1 MSHSAM
7 PRAMRRRALIA
18 AAGAAP
24 LATTARAQSGF
35 PDRPIRVVVSYGAGG
50 AVDTLARLVMPRVSL
65 RLGQPIVIENR
76 PGAGGTVA
84 AAAIARSRPDG
95 YTLLD
100 DGSSFA
106 VNPSLIPNLPYDP
119 RRDFVPIGRV
129 ATIPNVLLLGPA
141 ISVTSLAELIA
152 IARANPGGLDCS
164 TTGVGSGQHLGL
176 EMFTRM
182 AGVRINHVTYRDQ
195 PSALNDLRAGRIAM
209 ASITATSA
217 IPVQGR
223 DGLRVVAHGGAEP
236 IQALPGVPRIA
247 DTLPGYLSQ
256 EWQGIY
262 APAGLPPEIAERL
275 NRELV
280 ASLAE
285 PAIVERFAALGARGS
300 AETVA
305 EFTAFVASE
314 IQRWGAL
321 IAEANIRL

>member
-1 MSHSAM
+1 M
-7 PRAMRRRALIA
+7 PHGPRRRALIA
-18 AAGAAP
+18 ATAASA
-24 LATTARAQSGF
+24 LARPALAQSAF

-65 RLGQPIVIENR
+65 RLGQPIVVENR

-84 AAAIARSRPDG
+84 AAAVARSRPDG

-106 VNPSLIPNLPYDP
+106 VNPALIPNLSYDP

-129 ATIPNVLLLGPA
+129 ATIPNVLLLGPLLD
-141 ISVTSLAELIA
+141 VTNVAQLIVF
-152 IARANPGGLDCS
+152 ARENPGLIDCS
-164 TTGVGSGQHLGL
+164 STGVGSGQHLGL
-176 EMFTRM
+176 EMFNRM
-182 AGVRINHVTYRDQ
+182 ANVRINHVTYRDQ

-209 ASITATSA
+209 ACTTATSA

-223 DGLRVVAHGGAEP
+223 DGLRVVGHGGDTP
-236 IQALPGVPRIA
+236 IAALPGVPRIA
-247 DTLPGYLSQ
+247 ESVPGYRSE
-256 EWQGIY
+256 EWQGVY

-280 ASLAE
+280 AALAE
-285 PAIVERFAALGARGS
+285 PAIVERYAALGAYAG

-305 EFTAFVASE
+305 EFTAFVDAE
-314 IQRWGAL
+314 ITRAAAL
-321 IAEANIRL
+321 IAQANIRI

>member
-1 MSHSAM
+1 MTPAL
-7 PRAMRRRALIA
+7 RRRALMA

-24 LATTARAQSGF
+24 LARPAAAQSGF
-35 PDRPIRVVVSYGAGG
+35 PDRPVRVIVSYGAGG

-65 RLGQPIVIENR
+65 RLGQPIVVENR

-84 AAAIARSRPDG
+84 AAAVARSRPDG

-129 ATIPNVLLLGPA
+129 ATIPNVLLLGPGIA
-141 ISVTSLAELIA
+141 VNTVPELIA
-152 IARANPGGLDCS
+152 FARANPGRVDCS
-164 TTGVGSGQHLGL
+164 STGVGSGQHLGL
-176 EMFTRM
+176 EMLNRL
-182 AGVRINHVTYRDQ
+182 AGLRINHVTYRDQ

-209 ASITATSA
+209 ACTTATSA

-223 DGLRVVAHGGAEP
+223 DGLRVIGHGGDEA
-236 IQALPGVPRIA
+236 IAALPGVPRIA
-247 DTLPGYLSQ
+247 DTLPGYRSE
-256 EWQGIY
+256 EWQGVY

-275 NRELV
+275 NRDLM
-280 ASLAE
+280 AALAE
-285 PAIVERFAALGARGS
+285 PAIVERFAALGAYHR

-305 EFTAFVASE
+305 EFTAFVDAE
-314 IQRWGAL
+314 LRRAATL
-321 IAEANIRL
+321 VAEANIRL

>member
-1 MSHSAM
+1 MM
-7 PRAMRRRALIA
+7 PAIHRRALVA
-18 AAGAAP
+18 AVGVVP
-24 LATTARAQSGF
+24 QVRISTATAQSTF
-35 PDRPIRVVVSYGAGG
+35 PDRPIRVIVSYGAGG

-84 AAAIARSRPDG
+84 AAAVARSRPDG

-129 ATIPNVLLLGPA
+129 ATIPNVILLGPGIA
-141 ISVTSLAELIA
+141 VRDLAELIA
-152 IARANPGGLDCS
+152 FARENPGRLDCS

-176 EMFTRM
+176 EMFNRM
-182 AGVRINHVTYRDQ
+182 AGLRINHVTYRDQ

-209 ASITATSA
+209 ACTTATSA

-223 DGLRVVAHGGAEP
+223 DGMRVVGHGGMDP
-236 IQALPGVPRIA
+236 IASLPDVPRIA
-247 DTLPGYLSQ
+247 DTLPGYRSE
-256 EWQGIY
+256 EWQGVY
-262 APAGLPPEIAERL
+262 APAGLPLEIAHRL
-275 NRELV
+275 NRDLM

-285 PAIVERFAALGARGS
+285 PMLVERFAALGAHS
-300 AETVA
+300 SVETVP
-305 EFTAFVASE
+305 EFTEFVDAE
-314 IQRWGAL
+314 IRRAAAL
-321 IAEANIRL
+321 ITEANIRL